1 MIRLLCVLLCMFVTF
16 STHAFEIKET
26 FSKRE
31 TLPFSYVQ
39 NNSETLEQLTSTELD
54 WQHVDSGF
62 LHLKPDLKNIWLKV
76 VLNNQTNQD
85 LPLLLSVNNNQL
97 DNITAFIP
105 EQNRSILVAPNSEYQ
120 LGAQQ
125 PISHQ
130 VQLVPIKL
138 SAHEGSTI
146 FIKLKNSGQTY
157 LPLSLWH
164 PIEYLKYTSKF
175 NLLYG
180 VLAGFIVAMVLTNI
194 SLYSFTHKHYFLFAG
209 LTIATIW
216 LLNAH
221 LYGFSHRYIYSNWL
235 WLQQYGQALF
245 LFISTWLFIPILKST
260 LVPKSA
266 LRTQY
271 ILSVMLKV
279 GLICAAA
286 LPMAPYR
293 IALFVAFTLSFATT
307 VIYLALAVNAYR
319 HSAPFYKAYVLMFST
334 LLLVL
339 VYQSTFELG
348 LLSSPVLDR
357 PLSYLC
363 YLLISM
369 TLSYALVR
377 QFIQE
382 RDNKIK
388 HQQARL
394 AQTRAEDA
402 LLKERLLI
410 QEQAQ
415 EKLET
420 SIDERTFKL
429 EVTLR
434 ELQEKNRELE
444 KLNMED
450 ALTKV
455 KNRRYFDKRILMEV
469 RRSRREQ
476 TTLSVV
482 MLDID
487 HFKKIN
493 DNYGHVVGDQAIC
506 AIAKIIEQHL
516 KRPLDEVFRY
526 GGEEFVLLLPNTQQ
540 DGALELA
547 EQIRHSISTTNFD
560 FAVVQLQ
567 MTLSAGVYSAIAN
580 DSKNPTL
587 FTDLA
592 DKALYQAKQQG
603 RNQVLAYE

>member
-1 MIRLLCVLLCMFVTF
+1 MVTF
-16 STHAFEIKET
+16 ATDAFEIEQG
-26 FSKRE
+26 FSKRSA
-31 TLPFSYVQ
+31 LPFSYVQ
-39 NNSETLEQLTSTELD
+39 NNSETLEQLKSSELD
-54 WQHVDSGF
+54 WQHVDNGF
-62 LHLKPDLKNIWLKV
+62 LHLKQDLKIIWLKV
-76 VLNNQTNQD
+76 VLNNQARQD

-97 DNITAFIP
+97 DKITAFIP
-105 EQNRSILVAPNSEYQ
+105 KQNRSILVALASEYQ
-120 LGAQQ
+120 KNAQL

-138 SAHEGSTI
+138 PAHESSTI
-146 FIKLKNSGQTY
+146 YIKVENSGQTY

-180 VLAGFIVAMVLTNI
+180 MLAGFIVAMVLTNF
-194 SLYSFTHKHYFLFAG
+194 SLYSFTHKQYFLFGG
-209 LTIATIW
+209 LAIAIIW
-216 LLNAH
+216 LLNVH
-221 LYGFSHRYIYSNWL
+221 LYGFSHRYLYSNWL

-245 LFISTWLFIPILKST
+245 MFISTWLFIPILKAT
-260 LVPKSA
+260 LVPTSA
-266 LRTQY
+266 LRTQR
-271 ILSVMLKV
+271 ILSTMLKV
-279 GLICAAA
+279 GLVFTVL
-286 LPMAPYR
+286 LPLAPYR
-293 IALFVAFTLSFATT
+293 TALLVAFFLSFLATLT
-307 VIYLALAVNAYR
+307 YLIFAAIAYR
-319 HSAPFYKAYVLMFST
+319 RSAPFNKAYLLMFST

-339 VYQSTFELG
+339 GYQSAFELG

-357 PLSYLC
+357 PLTYLC

-369 TLSYALVR
+369 TLSYALAR
-377 QFIQE
+377 QYIKD

-402 LLKERLLI
+402 LLKERLHI

-415 EKLET
+415 EKLES
-420 SIDERTFKL
+420 SIDERTFEL

-455 KNRRYFDKRILMEV
+455 KNRRYFDKRIMMEV

-493 DNYGHVVGDQAIC
+493 DTYGHVVGDQAIC
-506 AIAKIIEQHL
+506 AVAKIVEQHL

-540 DGALELA
+540 HGALELA
-547 EQIRHSISTTNFD
+547 EQIRQSISATNFD
-560 FAVVQLQ
+560 FGVTHLKV
-567 MTLSAGVYSAIAN
+567 TLSAGVYSAIAS

-587 FTDLA
+587 FTNLA

-603 RNQVLAYE
+603 RNRVLAYEL

>member
-1 MIRLLCVLLCMFVTF
+1 MLVTL
-16 STHAFEIKET
+16 STHAFEINQG
-26 FSKRE
+26 FIKRSA
-31 TLPFSYVQ
+31 LPFSYVQ
-39 NNSETLEQLTSTELD
+39 NNSETLEQLQRTELD
-54 WQHVDSGF
+54 WQNVDNGF
-62 LHLKPDLKNIWLKV
+62 LHLKPDSKIIWLKV
-76 VLNNQTNQD
+76 VLNNQAAQD

-97 DNITAFIP
+97 DNITAVIP
-105 EQNRSILVAPNSEYQ
+105 EQNRSILVALGSEYQ
-120 LGAQQ
+120 QSAQQ

-138 SAHEGSTI
+138 PAHESTTLY
-146 FIKLKNSGQTY
+146 IKIENNGQTY

-180 VLAGFIVAMVLTNI
+180 MLAGFIVAMVLTNI
-194 SLYSFTHKHYFLFAG
+194 SLYSFTHKQYFLFGG

-216 LLNAH
+216 MLNVH
-221 LYGFSHRYIYSNWL
+221 LYGFSHRYLYNNWL

-245 LFISTWLFIPILKST
+245 MFISTGLFIPILKAT
-260 LVPKSA
+260 LVPTNA
-266 LRTQY
+266 LRTQRM
-271 ILSVMLKV
+271 LSVMLKLGIV
-279 GLICAAA
+279 CTVL
-286 LPMAPYR
+286 LPLAPHR
-293 IALFVAFTLSFATT
+293 IALLIAFFLSFVTAVT
-307 VIYLALAVNAYR
+307 YLCLAVIAYR
-319 HSAPFYKAYVLMFST
+319 RSAPFNNAYLLMFST

-339 VYQSTFELG
+339 GYQSAFELG

-357 PLSYLC
+357 PLTYLC

-369 TLSYALVR
+369 TLSYALAR
-377 QFIQE
+377 QYIKD

-402 LLKERLLI
+402 LLKERLHL

-420 SIDERTFKL
+420 SIDERTFEL

-455 KNRRYFDKRILMEV
+455 KNRRYFDKRIMMEV

-493 DNYGHVVGDQAIC
+493 DSYGHVVGDQAIC
-506 AIAKIIEQHL
+506 AVAKIIEQHL

-540 DGALELA
+540 QGALELA
-547 EQIRHSISTTNFD
+547 EQIRQSICAAHFD
-560 FAVVQLQ
+560 FGATHLK
-567 MTLSAGVYSAIAN
+567 MTLSAGVYSAIAT

-603 RNQVLAYE
+603 RNRVLAYEL